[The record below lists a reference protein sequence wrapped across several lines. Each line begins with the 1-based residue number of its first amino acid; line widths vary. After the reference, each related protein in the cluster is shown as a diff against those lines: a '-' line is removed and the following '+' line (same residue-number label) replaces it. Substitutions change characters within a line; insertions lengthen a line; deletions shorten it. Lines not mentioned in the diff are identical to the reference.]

1 MTKSAAELLLI
12 GWFFKFVESIGQ
24 WKKPLTIDYWGTS

>member
-12 GWFFKFVESIGQ
+12 GWFFMFVEVYCLVE
-24 WKKPLTIDYWGTS
+24 KAADH

>member
-12 GWFFKFVESIGQ
+12 GWFFMFVEI
-24 WKKPLTIDYWGTS
+24 YWSLEKAYDH

>member
-12 GWFFKFVESIGQ
+12 GWFFMFIEVYWSV
-24 WKKPLTIDYWGTS
+24 KKPLTIDY